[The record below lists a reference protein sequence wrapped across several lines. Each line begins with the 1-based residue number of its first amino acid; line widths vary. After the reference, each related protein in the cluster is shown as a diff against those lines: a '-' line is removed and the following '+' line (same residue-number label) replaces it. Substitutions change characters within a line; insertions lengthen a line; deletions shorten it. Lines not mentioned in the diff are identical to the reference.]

1 MMNRQGL
8 ERKAGGT
15 NAGLGKAFPRRLIQ
29 PYSASPLPAEVATA
43 WRRHALMFE
52 HVEQQLEQELPLNT
66 RGIEE
71 GAAVTLSQQWQT
83 HGMAHRWTKCSS
95 GGQKSSSGG
104 EEFIKTLVS

>member
-29 PYSASPLPAEVATA
+29 PYSASRLPAEVATA
-43 WRRHALMFE
+43 WRRHPLMF
-52 HVEQQLEQELPLNT
+52 EQQLEQELPLNT
-66 RGIEE
+66 RCIGE
-71 GAAVTLSQQWQT
+71 GAVVTLFRQWQT
-83 HGMAHRWTKCSS
+83 HGMARRWTKCSS